1 MKMHSDH
8 KTLEASEKRKR
19 LSDDVV
25 KRREYRIAHGLEEPE
40 EGGKEGEKDDQSPV
54 AVAEG
59 AGEERVERRP
69 VKKWLGIW

>member
-1 MKMHSDH
+1 MHSDH
-8 KTLEASEKRKR
+8 RTLEAAEKRKR

-40 EGGKEGEKDDQSPV
+40 EGAKEGVQDDQSPI
-54 AVAEG
+54 AVEG
-59 AGEERVERRP
+59 AGVGEQRVERRP